1 MKKIKVAFIGTGYMG
16 QEHLKVFSKIK
27 KLKIVGIINKTRSKS
42 ILISK
47 KYNIRVIGK
56 TITEMLNKTKPDL
69 VVVAVPELNLK
80 KVCLE
85 AFKYKCKFLIEKPVG
100 FNFEEALYL
109 EKLAKKHGIKAYPA
123 FNRRHFQSTL
133 KASEELKKDKSRRI
147 INILDQQSIADAIK
161 SGQPKLV
168 AENFMYAN
176 SIHLIDYI
184 NIFCRGKI
192 KKIYKLNT
200 WKKSK
205 KKFVLSKIDFT
216 SGDSAIYQADW
227 QGPGPWSVTVTTANK
242 RLEMSPLETLTIQ
255 KKGSRKKIKSV
266 FKKKIDEKFKPGL
279 VLQAKEMIKSIKN
292 VKNRLPILA
301 DGVKTMKL
309 IKEIYD
315 L

>member
-1 MKKIKVAFIGTGYMG
+1 MG
-16 QEHLKVFSKIK
+16 QEHLKVFSTIK
-27 KLKIVGIINKTRSKS
+27 KIKIVGIINKTRSKS
-42 ILISK
+42 IFISK
-47 KYNIRVIGK
+47 KYNIREIGK
-56 TITEMLNKTKPDL
+56 TITGLLNKTKPDL
-69 VVVAVPELNLK
+69 VVIAVPELNLK

-100 FNFEEALYL
+100 FNFKEALYI
-109 EKLAKKHGIKAYPA
+109 EKLAKKHEIQAYPA
-123 FNRRHFQSTL
+123 LNRRHFQSTL
-133 KASEELKKDKSRRI
+133 KAAKELKKDKSRRI

-192 KKIYKLNT
+192 KSINKINT

-205 KKFVLSKIDFT
+205 KKFVISKIDFT
-216 SGDSAIYQADW
+216 SGDSAIYQANW
-227 QGPGPWSVTVTTANK
+227 QGPGPWSVTVTTENK
-242 RLEMSPLETLTIQ
+242 RLEMCPLETLTIQ

-266 FKKKIDEKFKPGL
+266 FKTNIDRKFKPGL
-279 VLQAKEMIKSIKN
+279 VLQANEMMKSIKN
-292 VKNRLPILA
+292 MKNRLPSLT
-301 DGVKTMKL
+301 DGLRTMKL